1 MNKSFSWKTFF
12 PIQLLIAH
20 IKHNKI
26 LTLSWVLILLFVTQT
41 VLKKYGVPYLYI
53 TPEYLGEVSFL
64 SYFIVGF
71 SFGGYIIAFNI
82 SSYITNGHRFPFIA
96 TLSRPFLKYFIN
108 NSFFAITLILV
119 YLFSTIKFLLAQ
131 NEGSMYDIFIFVLGF
146 LLGCAVNI
154 TLSLVY
160 FINTNKDFSKL
171 FGKQNE
177 DEDDESTIKTH
188 LGILHKPVRL
198 ENFFNPD
205 KEWTVQTY
213 LSSFSKISRA
223 RDTSKYDISK
233 LYQVFN
239 QNHLNAALF
248 EILVFVTIVFLS
260 FASDIQYFT
269 IPAGASLTL
278 MFTMFVMLTSAIHS
292 WFRGW
297 SNLVL
302 IALFLLINFLSQF
315 SFFSPPNQAY
325 GLNYNLEKAEYS
337 YEVMDLFSNPI
348 NFQKDYLH
356 TLGILK
362 EWKDKNKNTS
372 LHKPKMVF
380 ITASGGGMR
389 SALWSFS
396 VCQYLDSL
404 TKGDFFNK
412 TQLITGSSGGMIGL
426 SYFREL
432 YLQKEQN
439 KINDLQLKKYRDNL
453 SKDILNRLGFAWTV
467 NDLIFKF
474 RSFEIGGKKYKKD
487 RGYAFEEQLNE
498 NTENVMNKKLFEY
511 YLPEKQAQI
520 PMLILSPTI
529 VNDGRRLLISPQP
542 ISYLTN
548 LKPQSNLRN
557 NYIHESVE
565 FSRLFKNQEANNL
578 KFSSA
583 LRMSSTFPYV
593 MPIVHL
599 PSEPEIQIMD
609 AGIRD
614 NFGMQTTLKFLYTYR
629 KWIEMN
635 TSGVIILQIRD
646 LEKNKEIKPG
656 EKNTILKALSAPVG
670 NIYKN
675 LFATQDYTHD
685 QMVQYASE
693 WFEGE
698 IDMVDIVLD
707 QTEDK
712 NLSLS
717 WHLTK
722 KEIGMIHQSIKTNNN
737 INILNF
743 IANKLK

>member
-1 MNKSFSWKTFF
+1 
-12 PIQLLIAH
+12 
-20 IKHNKI
+20 
-26 LTLSWVLILLFVTQT
+26 
-41 VLKKYGVPYLYI
+41 
-53 TPEYLGEVSFL
+53 
-64 SYFIVGF
+64 
-71 SFGGYIIAFNI
+71 
-82 SSYITNGHRFPFIA
+82 
-96 TLSRPFLKYFIN
+96 
-108 NSFFAITLILV
+108 
-119 YLFSTIKFLLAQ
+119 
-131 NEGSMYDIFIFVLGF
+131 
-146 LLGCAVNI
+146 
-154 TLSLVY
+154 
-160 FINTNKDFSKL
+160 
-171 FGKQNE
+171 
-177 DEDDESTIKTH
+177 
-188 LGILHKPVRL
+188 
-198 ENFFNPD
+198 
-205 KEWTVQTY
+205 
-213 LSSFSKISRA
+213 
-223 RDTSKYDISK
+223 
-233 LYQVFN
+233 
-239 QNHLNAALF
+239 
-248 EILVFVTIVFLS
+248 
-260 FASDIQYFT
+260 
-269 IPAGASLTL
+269 
-278 MFTMFVMLTSAIHS
+278 
-292 WFRGW
+292 
-297 SNLVL
+297 
-302 IALFLLINFLSQF
+302 
-315 SFFSPPNQAY
+315 
-325 GLNYNLEKAEYS
+325 
-337 YEVMDLFSNPI
+337 
-348 NFQKDYLH
+348 
-356 TLGILK
+356 
-362 EWKDKNKNTS
+362 
-372 LHKPKMVF
+372 MVF
-380 ITASGGGMR
+380 ITTSGGGMR

-646 LEKNKEIKPG
+646 LEKNKEIKAG

>member
-1 MNKSFSWKTFF
+1 MNKSFNWKTFF
-12 PIQLLIAH
+12 PIQLLLAH

-26 LTLSWVLILLFVTQT
+26 LTLSWFLIILFVTQT
-41 VLKKYGVPYLYI
+41 ILKKYGVPYLYL

-71 SFGGYIIAFNI
+71 SFGGFIIAFNI
-82 SSYITNGHRFPFIA
+82 SSYISNGHRFPFIA

-108 NSFFAITLILV
+108 NSFFAITLIIV
-119 YLFSTIKFLLAQ
+119 YLISMIKFLIQQ
-131 NEGSMYDIFIFVLGF
+131 NEGTGYDIFIFVIGF
-146 LLGCAVNI
+146 LLGCFVNI

-171 FGKQNE
+171 FGKEDSEE
-177 DEDDESTIKTH
+177 DEEIASKTH
-188 LGILHKPVRL
+188 LGILHKPVSL
-198 ENFFNPD
+198 ENFYNPD
-205 KEWTVQTY
+205 REWNVQTY
-213 LSSFSKISRA
+213 FSSLFKISRA
-223 RDTSKYDISK
+223 RDTSKYDIAK

-248 EILVFVTIVFLS
+248 EILVFVTIIFLG
-260 FASDIQYFT
+260 FASDIKYFT

-297 SNLVL
+297 SNLAL
-302 IALFLLINFLSQF
+302 ITLFLIINFLSQF
-315 SFFSPPNQAY
+315 KLFSPPNQAY
-325 GLNYNLEKAEYS
+325 GLNYNVEKAEYS
-337 YEVMDLFSNPI
+337 DDVMDLFSNPI

-356 TLGILK
+356 TLGILQ
-362 EWKDKNKNTS
+362 EWKDKNMTPKYK
-372 LHKPKMVF
+372 KPKMVF

-389 SALWSFS
+389 SAVWAFS
-396 VCQYLDSL
+396 VCQYLDSISN
-404 TKGDFFNK
+404 GDFFNK

-432 YLQKEQN
+432 YL
-439 KINDLQLKKYRDNL
+439 LKKQNQINNLQSKKFRDNL

-474 RSFEIGGKKYKKD
+474 RSFEIDNKKYKKD

-498 NTENVMNKKLFEY
+498 NTENVLNKKLFEY
-511 YLPEKQAQI
+511 YNPEKESQI

-548 LKPQSNLRN
+548 LKPQSTLRN

-565 FSRLFKNQEANNL
+565 FTRLFKEQEARNL
-578 KFSSA
+578 RFSSA

-609 AGIRD
+609 AGFRD
-614 NFGMQTTLKFLYTYR
+614 NLGMQTTLKFLYTYR
-629 KWIEMN
+629 KWLEMN
-635 TSGVIILQIRD
+635 TSGVVILQIRD
-646 LEKNKEIKPG
+646 LEKNKEIKAG
-656 EKNTILKALSAPVG
+656 EKNTILKALTAPVG

-698 IDMVDIVLD
+698 IDIVDIVLE

-722 KEIGMIHQSIKTNNN
+722 KEIEMIHQSIKTKNN
-737 INILNF
+737 IEALNF
-743 IANKLK
+743 IHNKIK

>member
-1 MNKSFSWKTFF
+1 MNKRFNWKNFF
-12 PIQLLIAH
+12 PVQLLIAH
-20 IKHNKI
+20 VKHNKI
-26 LTLSWVLILLFVTQT
+26 LTLSWVIILLFVTQSI
-41 VLKKYGVPYLYI
+41 LKKYGVPYLYI

-71 SFGGYIIAFNI
+71 SFGGFIIAFNI
-82 SSYITNGHRFPFIA
+82 SSYISNGHRFPFIA

-108 NSFFAITLILV
+108 NSFFAIVLVLV
-119 YLFSTIKFLLAQ
+119 YLVSTIKFLYQQ
-131 NEGSMYDIFIFVLGF
+131 NEGTIYEIFVLTLGF
-146 LLGCAVNI
+146 LLGFAVNI

-160 FINTNKDFSKL
+160 FINTNKDFGKL
-171 FGKQNE
+171 FGIENE
-177 DEDDESTIKTH
+177 VNDEESISKTH
-188 LGILHKPVRL
+188 LGILHKPV
-198 ENFFNPD
+198 NIKSFFNPE
-205 KEWTVQTY
+205 KEWDVETY
-213 LSSFSKISRA
+213 LSSINKVSRA
-223 RDTSKYDISK
+223 RDTSKYDLVK

-239 QNHLNAALF
+239 QNHLNAAFF
-248 EILVFVTIVFLS
+248 EIIVFVTIIFLS
-260 FASDIQYFT
+260 FASDINYFT

-278 MFTMFVMLTSAIHS
+278 MFTMFVMLTSAVNS

-302 IALFLLINFLSQF
+302 ILLFVIINFFSQF
-315 SFFSPPNQAY
+315 NFFSPPNQAY
-325 GLNYNLEKAEYS
+325 GLNYSSIKADYS
-337 YEVMDLFSNPI
+337 IDDMDNFSNPI

-362 EWKDKNKNTS
+362 EWKEKNKKNKN
-372 LHKPKMVF
+372 HKPKMVF

-389 SALWSFS
+389 SAVWAFT
-396 VCQYLDSL
+396 VCQYLDSI

-432 YLQKEQN
+432 FLLKTQD
-439 KINDLQLKKYRDNL
+439 KIKDLQLKKYRANL
-453 SKDILNRLGFAWTV
+453 AKDILNRLGFAWTV

-474 RSFEIGGKKYKKD
+474 RSFEIGGHRYKKD
-487 RGYAFEEQLNE
+487 RGYAFEEQLND
-498 NTENVMNKKLFEY
+498 NTENVLNKKLFEY
-511 YLPEKQAQI
+511 YQPEKKAII

-548 LKPQSNLRN
+548 LKPQSNLNN

-565 FSRLFKNQEANNL
+565 FSRLFKDQDANNL
-578 KFSSA
+578 KFLSA

-629 KWIEMN
+629 KWLEMN
-635 TSGVIILQIRD
+635 TSGVVILQIRD
-646 LEKNKEIKPG
+646 LEKNKEIKSN
-656 EKNTILKALSAPVG
+656 EKNTILKALTAPVG

-675 LFATQDYTHD
+675 LFTTQDYTHD

-693 WFEGE
+693 WFEGD
-698 IDMVDIVLD
+698 IDIVDVVLD
-707 QTEDK
+707 QTQDK

-722 KEIGMIHQSIKTNNN
+722 KEIERIQQSIKTNNN
-737 INILNF
+737 INILNS
-743 IANKLK
+743 IVDKIK